1 MATSC
6 HANRKER
13 NEEKGGE
20 RNVPASLG
28 MFLQHDISFR
38 AHWPES
44 NHIGGWP
51 CAHLRAGESKRER
64 KVRFWGTIRF
74 LLCDNIIN
82 SIL

>member
-44 NHIGGWP
+44 SHIGGQP
-51 CAHLRAGESKRER
+51 CAQLKVGESKTQR
-64 KVRFWGTIRF
+64 KEGKI
-74 LLCDNIIN
+74 LGDN
-82 SIL
+82 